1 MPIRRVFKVE
11 DSVRKSPPKQVE
23 FKIKETKPVQPEKKP
38 ETEVEEVKSD
48 PLDEKVANGSLD
60 EKVANGSMESEEI
73 TNGRSSPEVSIGD
86 LELDEPINDSPEPN
100 PGQANLSS
108 LKLVLPKL
116 PVMDSDDGMSAMMT
130 EDEDAQSMINM
141 KLSGEDGRIRKRS
154 ISYDNPELMKLI
166 KTAGRPGIRHH
177 SDAPLSSLSE
187 VSGGSHRPSSVP
199 LFLTAKQDET
209 REKAEKSIIEEEA
222 EGESLAPGSAASA
235 AADTIYD
242 TFKNSDSG
250 KVSVRKFLNALTASG
265 IRTTDP
271 RLDASMHK
279 LRRIMKKYGADFDAA
294 STLHLDEEQFKD
306 VIKPN
311 AMTISRFLRT
321 NFVIPEW
328 NEFCRTIFRLYSISK
343 NNDSGEP
350 SNFIPQLASLDKNL
364 WGVALCSVDGQRFS
378 VGDYNV
384 PFCLQAVS
392 RVLNYA
398 IVLNDVGAEKVHDYV
413 GQEPSG
419 RNAKELVLDEC
430 NKPHNPMINGGA
442 IVISAL
448 LKSEEKHMADRFD
461 AVDSTY
467 KKMAGNN
474 EFIGFLNQ
482 AYLSERQV
490 SFRNYAMGYFLRENK
505 CLPEP
510 ERLNETLELMLQL
523 CAVEVSCESLAVM
536 AATLANGGVCPIT
549 GEYVIGSHCVRDVLS
564 LMYTTGMNDYS
575 GQFAFHV
582 GLPAKSS
589 ISGAIMLVIPNV
601 MGIALWSPPLDCR
614 NNSVRGLQF
623 CQELVKV
630 FNFHNYDNLRFTQ
643 KKLDPRKMQ
652 VENKA
657 HQVVL
662 TLFSAA
668 NGDLTA
674 LSRFYLQGVDLTVAD
689 YDRRT
694 PLHIASAEGHMAC
707 VKFLVEKARVPCRP
721 VDRWNNTP
729 ADDARYHSHPEIAD
743 YLENWDLKRGTLLQP
758 VLPTTPI
765 VNGVTPMKLL
775 PVVSDP
781 IATHSPKSRDG
792 YEASQSEEEE
802 DYDSGEGSS
811 VPGSASV
818 LSKRIR

>member
-1 MPIRRVFKVE
+1 
-11 DSVRKSPPKQVE
+11 
-23 FKIKETKPVQPEKKP
+23 
-38 ETEVEEVKSD
+38 
-48 PLDEKVANGSLD
+48 
-60 EKVANGSMESEEI
+60 
-73 TNGRSSPEVSIGD
+73 
-86 LELDEPINDSPEPN
+86 
-100 PGQANLSS
+100 
-108 LKLVLPKL
+108 
-116 PVMDSDDGMSAMMT
+116 
-130 EDEDAQSMINM
+130 M
-141 KLSGEDGRIRKRS
+141 KR
-154 ISYDNPELMKLI
+154 
-166 KTAGRPGIRHH
+166 
-177 SDAPLSSLSE
+177 
-187 VSGGSHRPSSVP
+187 
-199 LFLTAKQDET
+199 F
-209 REKAEKSIIEEEA
+209 
-222 EGESLAPGSAASA
+222 
-235 AADTIYD
+235 
-242 TFKNSDSG
+242 
-250 KVSVRKFLNALTASG
+250 
-265 IRTTDP
+265 
-271 RLDASMHK
+271 
-279 LRRIMKKYGADFDAA
+279 GADFDSAN
-294 STLHLDEEQFKD
+294 TLHLDEARFKE

-321 NFVIPEW
+321 NFVVPEW
-328 NEFCRTIFRLYSISK
+328 NEFCRHIFRLYSLCK

-350 SNFIPQLASLDKNL
+350 SNFIPQLAAYDKNL
-364 WGVALCSVDGQRFS
+364 WGIALCSVDGQRFS
-378 VGDYNV
+378 TGDYNV
-384 PFCLQAVS
+384 PFCLQATS

-398 IVLNDVGAEKVHDYV
+398 IALNDLGPEKVHSFV

-430 NKPHNPMINGGA
+430 QKPHNPMINGGA

-448 LKSEEKHMADRFD
+448 LKAEEKHMADRFD
-461 AVDSTY
+461 AVDSMY

-474 EFIGFLNQ
+474 EFIGFCNQ

-549 GEYVIGSHCVRDVLS
+549 GEYVIGSQCVRDVLS

-601 MGIALWSPPLDCR
+601 MGIAMWSPPLDNR
-614 NNSVRGLQF
+614 NNSVRGIQF
-623 CQELVKV
+623 CTELVKA

-643 KKLDPRKMQ
+643 KKMDPRKMQ

-694 PLHIASAEGHMAC
+694 PLHIASAEGHLNC

-729 ADDARYHSHPEIAD
+729 ADDARYHAHPEIAD
-743 YLENWDLKRGTLLQP
+743 YLENWDMKRVASASQLQLQP
-758 VLPTTPI
+758 STPA
-765 VNGVTPMKLL
+765 VNGITSLKTPETPNIK
-775 PVVSDP
+775 PV
-781 IATHSPKSRDG
+781 AMANLSPKSRDG
-792 YEASQSEEEE
+792 YDASQSEEEEE

-818 LSKRIR
+818 LSKGTR